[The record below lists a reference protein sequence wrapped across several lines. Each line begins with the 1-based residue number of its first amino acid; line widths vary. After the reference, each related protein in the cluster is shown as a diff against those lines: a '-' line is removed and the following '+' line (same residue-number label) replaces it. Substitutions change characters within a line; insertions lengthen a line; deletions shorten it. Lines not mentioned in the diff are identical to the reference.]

1 MTPPRAVPIL
11 PTVSGGDGSLGDI
24 RKALAG
30 ITQRL
35 DALAD
40 AVGVASAAALPGVLL
55 DEPTRAHLASLHS
68 LLAIGRGTTSAE
80 ACFLAIDRALTHARA
95 DCAAII
101 RPEGDAGPI
110 VLAQRG
116 FRLPLEIRPSEGIVG
131 RALASNEVVQGGPGL
146 GGPDT
151 LLEQHGLGAALVIPV
166 PDHPGLPLGAL
177 LVARRRPVPFEPDTI
192 GALVVAAARLGESL
206 ETRPAGTREDTV
218 PTTLFESLDAAR
230 AATAVASEARARL
243 GADAAAVLWPEGDGF
258 VLAGGVGL
266 PEGAI
271 VPAGSPTVTAVAET
285 REPVVAVADAAPD
298 AELARCLGATPRA
311 VLPLSVDEW
320 LIAVLA
326 LGSAR
331 PCGTVLSP
339 VFTRA
344 AAVALRNARLHAES
358 RGTAGET
365 PGDAEPPPIV
375 GTDAGAAPLGDMASL
390 LAVVLGRLA
399 AVRDRVGDH
408 EAARDLVHAEEA
420 AWRVAE
426 GIRRV
431 LGFAP
436 RAGAHPPSPVDV
448 GAAVRD
454 SVRATERLW
463 ASEGAVPEVT
473 LDLEPVPPVRVHPD
487 ELRHAVHHLLQNARE
502 AGDSAAPVTVWLRWN
517 GATHVELSVAD
528 RGRGMDESTRARAD
542 EPFFTTK
549 GAGRLGVGLAV
560 VRAMASR
567 HKGDL
572 EIESTPGQGTTV
584 RLRLPTA
591 AGPRAGG
598 PRATPAAAGQRR
610 ILLVDD
616 DRAVRET
623 LVQGLE
629 REGYLVRATGDVG
642 EAVAFLGREP
652 VDLVV
657 TDLALPG
664 GSGLEVARTAKRAR
678 ATLPVV
684 LVTGWPGRVDPQTLA
699 DHGID
704 AVVEKP
710 VGLDTLRATVASLLA
725 RASARP
731 R

>member
-1 MTPPRAVPIL
+1 MGTPDQ
-11 PTVSGGDGSLGDI
+11 SW
-24 RKALAG
+24 
-30 ITQRL
+30 
-35 DALAD
+35 
-40 AVGVASAAALPGVLL
+40 
-55 DEPTRAHLASLHS
+55 
-68 LLAIGRGTTSAE
+68 
-80 ACFLAIDRALTHARA
+80 
-95 DCAAII
+95 
-101 RPEGDAGPI
+101 
-110 VLAQRG
+110 LAQRG

-131 RALASNEVVQGGPGL
+131 RALASDEVVQGGPGL
-146 GGPDT
+146 GGPDA
-151 LLEQHGLGAALVIPV
+151 LLEQHGLGAALAIPV
-166 PDHPGLPLGAL
+166 PDHAGLPLGAL

-206 ETRPAGTREDTV
+206 ETRPAGPREDAV
-218 PTTLFESLDAAR
+218 PTALFESLDPSR
-230 AATAVASEARARL
+230 AAAAVASAARARL

-266 PEGAI
+266 PEGATA
-271 VPAGSPTVTAVAET
+271 PAGSPTVTAVAET

-365 PGDAEPPPIV
+365 PADAEPPPIV

-436 RAGAHPPSPVDV
+436 RPGAQPPSPVDV

-463 ASEGAVPEVT
+463 ASEGAVPAGHARSRAGAAGARPPRRAPTCRAPSPPERARGGRQRRPGHG
-473 LDLEPVPPVRVHPD
+473 LAPLER
-487 ELRHAVHHLLQNARE
+487 RHAR
-502 AGDSAAPVTVWLRWN
+502 
-517 GATHVELSVAD
+517 
-528 RGRGMDESTRARAD
+528 RAFR
-542 EPFFTTK
+542 
-549 GAGRLGVGLAV
+549 R
-560 VRAMASR
+560 
-567 HKGDL
+567 
-572 EIESTPGQGTTV
+572 
-584 RLRLPTA
+584 
-591 AGPRAGG
+591 GPRAGHG
-598 PRATPAAAGQRR
+598 REHARPGG
-610 ILLVDD
+610 
-616 DRAVRET
+616 RAV
-623 LVQGLE
+623 LHD
-629 REGYLVRATGDVG
+629 EGSRAPGS
-642 EAVAFLGREP
+642 R
-652 VDLVV
+652 
-657 TDLALPG
+657 PG
-664 GSGLEVARTAKRAR
+664 GGSRHGLAAQ
-678 ATLPVV
+678 
-684 LVTGWPGRVDPQTLA
+684 G
-699 DHGID
+699 
-704 AVVEKP
+704 
-710 VGLDTLRATVASLLA
+710 
-725 RASARP
+725 RP
-731 R
+731 RDREHAGAGDDGAPSPPDRGGSSSGRPSRHARGRGPAP

>member
-1 MTPPRAVPIL
+1 M
-11 PTVSGGDGSLGDI
+11 SGGDGSLGDI

-40 AVGVASAAALPGVLL
+40 AVGVASAAAPPGVLL

-68 LLAIGRGTTSAE
+68 LLAIGRGTTSGE

-101 RPEGDAGPI
+101 RPDGDAGPI
-110 VLAQRG
+110 VVAQCG

-131 RALASNEVVQGGPGL
+131 RALASDEVVQGGHGL
-146 GGPDT
+146 GGPDA
-151 LLEQHGLGAALVIPV
+151 LLEQQGLGAALVIPV
-166 PDHPGLPLGAL
+166 PDHAGLPLGAL

-206 ETRPAGTREDTV
+206 ETRPAGPREDAV
-218 PTTLFESLDAAR
+218 PTALFESLDASR
-230 AATAVASEARARL
+230 AAAAVAIAARTRL

-266 PEGAI
+266 PEGATA
-271 VPAGSPTVTAVAET
+271 PAGSPTVTAVAET

-298 AELARCLGATPRA
+298 AELAQCLGATPRA

-344 AAVALRNARLHAES
+344 AAVALRNARLHTES

-365 PGDAEPPPIV
+365 PADAEPPPIV

-436 RAGAHPPSPVDV
+436 RLGAQPPSPVDV

-463 ASEGAVPEVT
+463 ASEGAVPAVT

-487 ELRHAVHHLLQNARE
+487 ELRYAVHHLLQNARE

-642 EAVAFLGREP
+642 EAVALLGREP

-657 TDLALPG
+657 TDLVLPG

-710 VGLDTLRATVASLLA
+710 VGLETLRATVASLLG
-725 RASARP
+725 RASARS

>member
-1 MTPPRAVPIL
+1 
-11 PTVSGGDGSLGDI
+11 VSGGDGSLGDI

-40 AVGVASAAALPGVLL
+40 AVGVASATAPPGILL
-55 DEPTRAHLASLHS
+55 DEPARAHLASLNS
-68 LLAIGRGTTSAE
+68 LLAIGRGTTPSE
-80 ACFLAIDRALTHARA
+80 ACLLAIDRALTHARA
-95 DCAAII
+95 DCAAVI
-101 RPEGDAGPI
+101 RHDGDSGPV

-116 FRLPLEIRPSEGIVG
+116 FRLPLEVRSGEGIVG
-131 RALASNEVVQGGPGL
+131 RALGSDEVVQGGLRL
-146 GGPDT
+146 GGPDA
-151 LLEQHGLGAALVIPV
+151 LLELHGLGSALVIPV
-166 PDHPGLPLGAL
+166 PDHAGLTLGAF
-177 LVARRRPVPFEPDTI
+177 LVGRRRPAPFEPDTI

-206 ETRPAGTREDTV
+206 EPRPAGTQEDRI
-218 PTTLFESLDAAR
+218 PTTLFESLDPSR
-230 AATAVASEARARL
+230 AAGAVAGAAAARL
-243 GADAAAVLWPEGDGF
+243 GADAAAVLWPEGDEF
-258 VLAGGVGL
+258 VLAGGIGL
-266 PEGAI
+266 PEDATL
-271 VPAGSPTVTAVAET
+271 PAGSPMVSAVAET
-285 REPVVAVADAAPD
+285 RKPVVAAADFAPD
-298 AELARCLGATPRA
+298 AELARCLGTTPRA
-311 VLPLSVDEW
+311 AVPLSVDEG

-326 LGSAR
+326 VGGAR
-331 PCGTVLSP
+331 PCGTALSP
-339 VFTRA
+339 AFTRA

-358 RGTAGET
+358 RPTAGET
-365 PGDAEPPPIV
+365 PVDAESPPIMK
-375 GTDAGAAPLGDMASL
+375 TDAGAAPLGDMASL

-399 AVRDRVGDH
+399 SVRDRVGDP
-408 EAARDLVHAEEA
+408 EAARDLAHAEEA

-436 RAGAHPPSPVDV
+436 RPGAQAPSPVDI

-463 ASEGAVPEVT
+463 ASEGVVPEVT
-473 LDLEPVPPVRVHPD
+473 LDLEPVPPVRIHPD

-528 RGRGMDESTRARAD
+528 RGLGMDESTRARAD

-567 HKGDL
+567 HKGEL
-572 EIESTPGQGTTV
+572 EIDSTPGQGTTV

-598 PRATPAAAGQRR
+598 PRATSAPAGRPR

-623 LVQGLE
+623 LGQGLE
-629 REGYLVRATGDVG
+629 REGYLVRATGDLG
-642 EAVAFLGREP
+642 EAVTFLSREP

-657 TDLALPG
+657 MDLVLPG
-664 GSGLEVARTAKRAR
+664 GSGLEVARAAKQAR
-678 ATLPVV
+678 AALPVI

-710 VGLDTLRATVASLLA
+710 VGLDTLRATVASLLG

>member
-1 MTPPRAVPIL
+1 
-11 PTVSGGDGSLGDI
+11 VSGGDGSLGDI

-40 AVGVASAAALPGVLL
+40 AVGVASASTPPGVLL

-68 LLAIGRGTTSAE
+68 LLAIARDTTAAE
-80 ACFLAIDRALTHARA
+80 ARFLAIDRALTHARA

-101 RPEGDAGPI
+101 QSDGDAGLS
-110 VLAQRG
+110 VVAQRG
-116 FRLPLEIRPSEGIVG
+116 FRLPLEVHASEGIVG
-131 RALASNEVVQGGPGL
+131 RALGSEEVVQGGPGL
-146 GGPDT
+146 GGPDA
-151 LLEQHGLGAALVIPV
+151 LLELHGVGAALAIPV
-166 PDHPGLPLGAL
+166 PGRAGLPLGVL
-177 LVARRRPVPFEPDTI
+177 LVGRRRPVPFEPDTI

-206 ETRPAGTREDTV
+206 ETRPTATREDAV
-218 PTTLFESLDAAR
+218 PTTLFESLDPSRTAA
-230 AATAVASEARARL
+230 AVAGAVAAQL

-266 PEGAI
+266 ADSAAAPSD
-271 VPAGSPTVTAVAET
+271 SPMVSAAAET
-285 REPVVAVADAAPD
+285 REPVVATPDAAPD
-298 AELARCLGATPRA
+298 GELAQCLSTTPRA

-326 LGSAR
+326 LGSR
-331 PCGTVLSP
+331 GPCGTALSP
-339 VFTRA
+339 AFTRA
-344 AAVALRNARLHAES
+344 AAVALRNARFHAES
-358 RGTAGET
+358 QRASGE
-365 PGDAEPPPIV
+365 PSANEAPPTV
-375 GTDAGAAPLGDMASL
+375 GRDAGAAPLGDMASL

-399 AVRDRVGDH
+399 AVRDRVGDQ
-408 EAARDLVHAEEA
+408 EASRDLAHAEEA

-436 RAGAHPPSPVDV
+436 RPGAQAPSPVDI
-448 GAAVRD
+448 GAAIRD

-463 ASEGAVPEVT
+463 ATEGAVPEVM

-502 AGDSAAPVTVWLRWN
+502 AGDREGPVTVWLRWN

-567 HKGDL
+567 HKGEL
-572 EIESTPGQGTTV
+572 EIETSPGQGTTV

-591 AGPRAGG
+591 AGPRAGT
-598 PRATPAAAGQRR
+598 PRTAPQSRSPRR
-610 ILLVDD
+610 LLLVDD

-623 LVQGLE
+623 LGQALE
-629 REGYLVRATGDVG
+629 REGHVVQAASDVG
-642 EAVAFLGREP
+642 EAVAILGREP
-652 VDLVV
+652 IDLVL
-657 TDLALPG
+657 TDLVLPG
-664 GSGLEVARTAKRAR
+664 GSGLEIARTAKRAHP
-678 ATLPVV
+678 TIPVI
-684 LVTGWPGRVDPQTLA
+684 LVTGWPGRVDPQTIA
-699 DHGID
+699 EHGID

-710 VGLDTLRATVASLLA
+710 VGLDTLRTTVASLLG